1 LGIVATVAKFLKAAM
16 TKTTIS
22 DGNHTMNKFFVFC
35 IGVVLMGGLS
45 EETVAQLEEHPD
57 PEVLQAELDTF
68 RDGLFHAFNKEE
80 YDLMLKDFC
89 HKDIVTMWQDG
100 TTAKG
105 HAGVLAEFDKLS
117 KFIDK
122 MQVDP
127 TTENRLILNNGNM
140 IISSGKMNDKYELSR
155 GVDVELHSSWTATL
169 VKKGDKWVLTSFSA
183 STNAFN
189 NAVIS
194 LYLRQ
199 AKYVTGGIASILGVI
214 VGIVAGMA
222 LSKKRRQQAP
232 SE

>member
-1 LGIVATVAKFLKAAM
+1 
-16 TKTTIS
+16 
-22 DGNHTMNKFFVFC
+22 MNKFFVFC

-140 IISSGKMNDKYELSR
+140 IISSGKMNDKYALSR

-169 VKKGDKWVLTSFSA
+169 VKEGDKWVLTSFSA
-183 STNAFN
+183 STNAFSN
-189 NAVIS
+189 EVIS
-194 LYLRQ
+194 LYLGQ

-214 VGIVAGMA
+214 MGIIAMMA
-222 LSKKRRQQAP
+222 LSKKNRQPAQ
-232 SE
+232 SK

>member
-1 LGIVATVAKFLKAAM
+1 
-16 TKTTIS
+16 
-22 DGNHTMNKFFVFC
+22 
-35 IGVVLMGGLS
+35 MGGLS
-45 EETVAQLEEHPD
+45 EETVAQLEDHPD

-105 HAGVLAEFDKLS
+105 HAGVRAEFDKLS

-140 IISSGKMNDKYELSR
+140 IISSGKMNVKYALSR

-169 VKKGDKWVLTSFSA
+169 VKEGDKWVLTSFSA
-183 STNAFN
+183 STNAFSN
-189 NAVIS
+189 EVIS
-194 LYLRQ
+194 LYLGQ

-214 VGIVAGMA
+214 MGIIAMMA
-222 LSKKRRQQAP
+222 LSKKNRQPAQ
-232 SE
+232 SK

>member
-1 LGIVATVAKFLKAAM
+1 
-16 TKTTIS
+16 
-22 DGNHTMNKFFVFC
+22 MNKFFVFC
-35 IGVVLMGGLS
+35 CAVVLAGGFP
-45 EETVAQLEEHPD
+45 EETVAQSEDQPD
-57 PEVLQAELDTF
+57 PKVLQAELDTF
-68 RDGLFHAFNKEE
+68 RNGLFHAFNKEQYE
-80 YDLMLKDFC
+80 TMLKDFC

-117 KFIDK
+117 KVIDK

-127 TTENRLILNNGNM
+127 TTENRLILNNGNL
-140 IISSGKMNDKYELSR
+140 IISSGKMNDKYALSR

-169 VKKGDKWVLTSFSA
+169 VKEGDKWVLTSFSA

-214 VGIVAGMA
+214 AGIIAAMA

-232 SE
+232 PESSE